1 MKGMLS
7 RSRNSVQ
14 KEREP
19 FNAGPYR
26 PKMASPGR
34 RPRVNGENVPPDGSV
49 NVRPLYQKYSYIFF
63 CFFSSSNC
71 VFLNGRCILAEHVVC
86 STAGRNY
93 ANIF

>member
-1 MKGMLS
+1 MKGMPS

-49 NVRPLYQKYSYIFF
+49 NVRPLYQKHLTHFF
-63 CFFSSSNC
+63 QFALLSLCS
-71 VFLNGRCILAEHVVC
+71 LNPRCILAEHLVC
-86 STAGRNY
+86 STAGRNH
-93 ANIF
+93 ANIY